1 MRHAKDDGVFESFE
15 NRRVNAEV
23 VVALAR
29 RQLPVAFK
37 QLQRRDGDAAIVK
50 RFELKLLE
58 IGRQSDSPVGFLGD
72 EPQWRVK
79 PRSPQKPDEF
89 GPTQAGCHLR
99 DIGIAGISDGFR
111 RVQLPNLF
119 RLRAIQLSGAN
130 FQRLATNELLRRI
143 EFAGLKQHHQQ
154 ERFQCGSRRFQ
165 ATACHVHSMCG
176 KDLRDVTSTTMKAP
190 GNFPIARSTSRCS
203 FDEFAE
209 SSEYS
214 GKASGTSKNAIAG
227 GGRFRPV
234 GYAGLNCNACPVLG
248 EARFPGQLPSCR
260 Y

>member
-1 MRHAKDDGVFESFE
+1 
-15 NRRVNAEV
+15 
-23 VVALAR
+23 
-29 RQLPVAFK
+29 
-37 QLQRRDGDAAIVK
+37 
-50 RFELKLLE
+50 
-58 IGRQSDSPVGFLGD
+58 
-72 EPQWRVK
+72 
-79 PRSPQKPDEF
+79 
-89 GPTQAGCHLR
+89 
-99 DIGIAGISDGFR
+99 
-111 RVQLPNLF
+111 
-119 RLRAIQLSGAN
+119 
-130 FQRLATNELLRRI
+130 
-143 EFAGLKQHHQQ
+143 
-154 ERFQCGSRRFQ
+154 
-165 ATACHVHSMCG
+165 
-176 KDLRDVTSTTMKAP
+176 VTSTTMKAP